1 MSIANASNYRVG
13 LGLSWSLIA
22 HFLLLFFRGLSALV
36 NKAIMK
42 RIHLRGAGRIRLGRK
57 RCVAQILTR
66 LSAYLLISGISC
78 SAPGTGHAAEP
89 TKPDQALET
98 RIQGLIPEIES
109 YITSGMKSFDQPGL
123 AIGIVANDKLVYG
136 KGFGVRSKEDGA
148 AVDTKTVFQIGSAT
162 KAFLGTT
169 LAIMVDRGR
178 FKWDDRVVDL
188 YPDFQMKD
196 PWVTRE
202 FRVFDLIAQRS
213 SLPPYANDMLGMV
226 GFSETDMIRSLR
238 YVDPVSSF
246 RSTFAYTNITHVLA
260 GRIVAKA
267 AGAADWNTVLRQE
280 LLNPLG
286 MKDSSY
292 TAAAIAAA
300 PNHAEGYR
308 WTPQGTV
315 AVPFTQLF
323 PYDFGGAG
331 DINSD
336 IEDTA
341 HWVRF
346 QLSNGTFEGRRL
358 VSPENLAQT
367 RTPKVALNDKVSYA
381 LGWIVQQT
389 PKGNIVW
396 HNGGTTSF
404 GAFVGFAPETGVG
417 VIILTNES
425 NVGFPDAL
433 GLWTLDRLL
442 GNPSV
447 DHVAKTFEAAK
458 AKFEGVQKQFTKPNQ
473 PRPSPS
479 LASLAGNFAN
489 GSFGKAVVHPESDA
503 LTMEFQGT
511 AARFKL
517 EPWDGDVF
525 AVRVIPNGRFA
536 AMAQNLGDQP
546 IGLAQFQADAAGK
559 PAVLRITLDDGQAY
573 DFRREAK

>member
-1 MSIANASNYRVG
+1 MPDQAARKG
-13 LGLSWSLIA
+13 
-22 HFLLLFFRGLSALV
+22 
-36 NKAIMK
+36 
-42 RIHLRGAGRIRLGRK
+42 LGRK
-57 RCVAQILTR
+57 PRATQVITKILP
-66 LSAYLLISGISC
+66 YLLIGGIWW
-78 SAPGTGHAAEP
+78 SARQAGLAAEP
-89 TKPDQALET
+89 AKPDKALET
-98 RIQGLIPEIES
+98 RIQGVIPDLEH
-109 YITSGMKSFDQPGL
+109 YIASGMKAFDVPGL

-136 KGFGVRSKEDGA
+136 KGFGVRAKEGGA
-148 AVDTKTVFQIGSAT
+148 AVDTRTVFQIGSAT

-226 GFSETDMIRSLR
+226 GFSEADMIRSLR

-280 LLNPLG
+280 LLEPLG
-286 MKDSSY
+286 MKESSY

-308 WTPQGTV
+308 WAPGGTV
-315 AVPFTQLF
+315 AVPFTQFF

-331 DINSD
+331 DINSN

-341 HWVRF
+341 RWVRF

-367 RTPKVALNDKVSYA
+367 RTPKVALNDKVFYA
-381 LGWIVQQT
+381 LGWVVQQT
-389 PKGNIVW
+389 PKGNIIW

-417 VIILTNES
+417 VIVLTNES

-458 AKFEGVQKQFTKPNQ
+458 AKYEGMQKQFAKPNK
-473 PRPSPS
+473 PRPSPP
-479 LASLAGNFAN
+479 LASLAGNVTN
-489 GSFGKAVVHPESDA
+489 GSFGKAVVRAESDA
-503 LTMEFQGT
+503 LTMELQATGVQ
-511 AARFKL
+511 FKL

-525 AVRVIPNGRFA
+525 AVRLIPNGHFA
-536 AMAQNLGDQP
+536 DIARNLGDEP
-546 IGLAQFQADAAGK
+546 NGFAQFQADAAGK
-559 PAVLRITLDDGQAY
+559 STVLRITLEDGQAY

>member
-1 MSIANASNYRVG
+1 MILSHNGRTASGVNPAIAQVLTKIF
-13 LGLSWSLIA
+13 LGLLI
-22 HFLLLFFRGLSALV
+22 LGGWQETGLAADSNA
-36 NKAIMK
+36 
-42 RIHLRGAGRIRLGRK
+42 AG
-57 RCVAQILTR
+57 Q
-66 LSAYLLISGISC
+66 
-78 SAPGTGHAAEP
+78 AAE
-89 TKPDQALET
+89 AH
-98 RIQGLIPEIES
+98 IQRLIPEIER
-109 YITSGMKSFDQPGL
+109 YIASGMKSFDVPAL

-136 KGFGVRSKEDGA
+136 KGFGVRAKEGGG
-148 AVDTKTVFQIGSAT
+148 AVDTKTIFQIGSAT
-162 KAFLGTT
+162 KAFLGVT

-188 YPDFQMKD
+188 YQDFQMKD

-226 GFSETDMIRSLR
+226 GFGETDMIRSLR

-260 GRIVAKA
+260 GKIVAKA

-280 LLNPLG
+280 LLEPLG

-292 TAAAIAAA
+292 TADAIAAA

-331 DINSD
+331 DINSN
-336 IEDTA
+336 IEDTVR
-341 HWVRF
+341 WVRF
-346 QLSNGTFEGRRL
+346 QLSNGTFEGRRF

-381 LGWIVQQT
+381 LGWVVQQT
-389 PKGNIVW
+389 PKGNIIW

-433 GLWTLDRLL
+433 GIWTLDRLL
-442 GNPSV
+442 DNPSV

-458 AKFEGVQKQFTKPNQ
+458 AKYEASRRRFAPPEK
-473 PRPSPS
+473 PRPSPP
-479 LASLAGNFAN
+479 LASLAGDFAN
-489 GSFGKAVVHPESDA
+489 GSFGKAVVRPEADA
-503 LTMEFQGT
+503 LTMALQATGVQ
-511 AARFKL
+511 FKL

-525 AVRVIPNGRFA
+525 AVRVIPKGRYV
-536 AMAQNLGDQP
+536 AMAKNFGDDP
-546 IGLAQFQADAAGK
+546 NGLAQFQTDAAGK
-559 PAVLRITLDDGQAY
+559 PAVLRITFDDGQAY
-573 DFRREAK
+573 DFRRETK

>member
-1 MSIANASNYRVG
+1 MLV
-13 LGLSWSLIA
+13 LSGSDSTPRTE
-22 HFLLLFFRGLSALV
+22 RGT
-36 NKAIMK
+36 KP
-42 RIHLRGAGRIRLGRK
+42 R
-57 RCVAQILTR
+57 VAQVVTKIFLC
-66 LSAYLLISGISC
+66 LIVCVWQEAGL
-78 SAPGTGHAAEP
+78 AADSS
-89 TKPDQALET
+89 KPDQALET
-98 RIQGLIPEIES
+98 RIQGVIPDLEH
-109 YITSGMKSFDQPGL
+109 YIASGMKAFDVPGL

-136 KGFGVRSKEDGA
+136 KGFGVRAKEGGA
-148 AVDTKTVFQIGSAT
+148 TVDTRTVFQIGSAT
-162 KAFLGTT
+162 KGFLATT
-169 LAIMVDRGR
+169 IAMMVDRGR
-178 FKWDDRVVDL
+178 LKWDERVVDL

-213 SLPPYANDMLGMV
+213 GLPPYANDMLGMV
-226 GFSETDMIRSLR
+226 GVGETDMIHSLR

-267 AGAADWNTVLRQE
+267 ASAADWNTFMRQE
-280 LLNPLG
+280 LLEPLG

-300 PNHAEGYR
+300 SNHAEGYR
-308 WTPQGTV
+308 WTPEGTV

-331 DINSD
+331 DINST

-341 HWVRF
+341 RWVRL
-346 QLSNGTFEGRRL
+346 QLSNGTFEGRRF

-381 LGWIVQQT
+381 LGWVVQQT
-389 PKGNIVW
+389 PKGNIIW

-404 GAFVGFAPETGVG
+404 GAYIGFVSETGVG
-417 VIILTNES
+417 VTVLTNES

-433 GLWTLDRLL
+433 GLWVLDRIL

-447 DHVAKTFEAAK
+447 DHVAKTLEAAK
-458 AKFEGVQKQFTKPNQ
+458 AKYEGTRKQFARPAK
-473 PRPSPS
+473 PRPSPP
-479 LASLAGNFAN
+479 LVPLAGNFAN
-489 GSFGKAVVHPESDA
+489 PSFGKAVIRAESDA
-503 LTMEFQGT
+503 LIGEIQ
-511 AARFKL
+511 AAGAQFKL
-517 EPWDGDVF
+517 EPWDGDIF
-525 AVRVIPNGRFA
+525 AVRLVPSGRFA
-536 AMAQNLGDQP
+536 AMAKNLGDEP
-546 IGLAQFQADAAGK
+546 NGLAQFQADAAGK
-559 PAVLRITLDDGQAY
+559 LVVLRVTFDDGQAY